1 MDESAFSRPKHHRG
15 APKGGHS
22 RVDRRR
28 REDLYPQIRA
38 RIHPGTMLLSDE
50 YPTYICLRSH
60 MPEYQHL
67 MIRHKKKTG
76 GGFAK
81 WVKIPRRRVIGH
93 STWLRVHTNKCEGM
107 WELMSIR

>member
-1 MDESAFSRPKHHRG
+1 
-15 APKGGHS
+15 
-22 RVDRRR
+22 
-28 REDLYPQIRA
+28 
-38 RIHPGTMLLSDE
+38 MLLSDE

-81 WVKIPRRRVIGH
+81 WVKILGGVLSVTQLASRSHQQVRRDVG
-93 STWLRVHTNKCEGM
+93 VDEA
-107 WELMSIR
+107 